1 MTTRIYLLRPN
12 DLNEIQNH
20 SDAAL
25 GEMKALAALTAKM
38 RDNVW
43 KVIVGKP
50 RVIDHTLITLLCGGH
65 ALIEDVPGTGKTT
78 LAKTMAMSLGY
89 GLKCIKFAPDLVP
102 ADVVGIYIFNSET

>member
-1 MTTRIYLLRPN
+1 MNKIP
-12 DLNEIQNH
+12 NH

-25 GEMKALAALTAKM
+25 GEMKAVAALTAKM
-38 RDNVW
+38 RNNVW

-50 RVIDHTLITLLCGGH
+50 RVIDHILITLLCGGH

-78 LAKTMAMSLGY
+78 PAKTMAVSLGY
-89 GLKCIKFAPDLVP
+89 GLKCIKIAPDLVP